1 MQVKILVIVSN
12 IMITYLVL
20 LIFHFFSSQNNTATS
35 EDIRTE
41 ETKPDKQELP
51 VKPQRYSF
59 FVYIIV
65 HI

>member
-20 LIFHFFSSQNNTATS
+20 LIYHFFSSQNNTATS

-51 VKPQRYSF
+51 VKPQRYNF
-59 FVYIIV
+59 FV

>member
-41 ETKPDKQELP
+41 ETQPDKQELL
-51 VKPQRYSF
+51 VKPQRYNLF
-59 FVYIIV
+59 V

>member
-51 VKPQRYSF
+51 VKPQR
-59 FVYIIV
+59 
-65 HI
+65 

>member
-20 LIFHFFSSQNNTATS
+20 LIFHSFSSQNNTATS

-51 VKPQRYSF
+51 VKPQRYNF
-59 FVYIIV
+59 FV